1 MVQMWSATCESRYA
15 EGCAERWATASLNS
29 AHSIARWRDS
39 AMECWPSKSKRLD
52 FDGQS
57 VAHARLPLAFTM
69 SAKLDNTCVNR
80 DARYTMG
87 EIASHPMQL
96 DGANDKYDE
105 TDRATASTGT
115 HISASWSRKGK
126 NGWVLGHR

>member
-1 MVQMWSATCESRYA
+1 MIAVSSMVQMWSATCESRYS
-15 EGCAERWATASLNS
+15 EGCAERWATASL
-29 AHSIARWRDS
+29 DS
-39 AMECWPSKSKRLD
+39 
-52 FDGQS
+52 QS
-57 VAHARLPLAFTM
+57 VAHARLPLTFTM

-115 HISASWSRKGK
+115 HVSASWSRKGK